1 MSPSVA
7 ATAVTAQDS
16 PPVTTCDLRNGRAWT
31 TWSQSTKFVYL
42 AGIADAMVREEA
54 QSGTRSVLRDYFA
67 ANATYAEVASGIDKI
82 YEDSANATLPIID
95 ALSAFCQ
102 RANGMPPAKL
112 EDEMARVRRQWRER
126 GCGK

>member
-1 MSPSVA
+1 M
-7 ATAVTAQDS
+7 
-16 PPVTTCDLRNGRAWT
+16 
-31 TWSQSTKFVYL
+31 
-42 AGIADAMVREEA
+42 
-54 QSGTRSVLRDYFA
+54 LRDYFA